1 MICVSVILIKN
12 FTELNQTIMAHKK
25 AGGSSRNGRDS
36 NSKRRGVKLYAGQPV
51 LAGGIIIRQKG
62 TLFFPGNNVKM
73 AKDFTIFALV
83 DGKVGFVE
91 RKIRKFD
98 GRVFKNKLVNVIN
111 T

>member
-1 MICVSVILIKN
+1 
-12 FTELNQTIMAHKK
+12 
-25 AGGSSRNGRDS
+25 
-36 NSKRRGVKLYAGQPV
+36 
-51 LAGGIIIRQKG
+51 
-62 TLFFPGNNVKM
+62 M